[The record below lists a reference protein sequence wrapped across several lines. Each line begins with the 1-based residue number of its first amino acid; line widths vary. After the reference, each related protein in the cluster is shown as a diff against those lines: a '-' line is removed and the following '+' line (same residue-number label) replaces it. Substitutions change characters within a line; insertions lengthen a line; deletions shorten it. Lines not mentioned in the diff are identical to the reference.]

1 MPFNQIQNQT
11 SEKIFTKSEKESAEW
26 LALAAELKLKEL
38 MNNPDSD
45 KLRLATIESDVKS
58 IFMKI
63 LDN

>member
-1 MPFNQIQNQT
+1 MPYNQIPNQT

-26 LALAAELKLKEL
+26 FVLAAKLKLKEL

-45 KLRLATIESDVKS
+45 KLRLATIQSDVKS

-63 LDN
+63 LNN

>member
-1 MPFNQIQNQT
+1 MSFNQIQNQT

-26 LALAAELKLKEL
+26 LMLAAELKLKEL

-45 KLRLATIESDVKS
+45 KLRLATIQSDVKS

-63 LDN
+63 LNN